1 MKKLALTASVAALAM
16 AGYVLAA
23 NSGSGGGDAATVL
36 LPASTSGT
44 ALLVARPTT
53 AADAGAAS
61 VIPDSYICVFKDGT
75 VGKGAE
81 RSAAA
86 RAVGA
91 AGGQLGHVYTTALQ
105 GFSVHIPAQAAA
117 QLAARNPNIAWC
129 EADQVA
135 TIIDPVSS
143 LARPGGGGGS
153 TTETIP
159 PGITRVNG
167 GGDWTGTAR
176 AFVIDTGIDLN
187 HPDLNVDNALS
198 ANFVSRETSPDDL
211 NGHGSHVAGT
221 IAAKKGNKIGVVG
234 VAPGASLVAVR
245 VLDRRGSGSYSDVI
259 AGVDFVAQEGIS
271 GDVANMSLGG
281 PVSDALD
288 LAVFNASNAKGVRFA
303 LAAGN
308 EADDANNHSPA
319 RVDGPYIYTVAAVNS
334 KDTFATFSNYSAI
347 GDPVD
352 FAEPGVSILST
363 WKDGGYNTISGT
375 SMASPHMAGI
385 LLWGTPRSDSRLAS
399 TAPNG
404 VRFPI
409 GIK

>member
-23 NSGSGGGDAATVL
+23 NGGAGNGGSAAVL
-36 LPASTSGT
+36 LPASSSGT
-44 ALLVARPTT
+44 ASIVAKPTT
-53 AADAGAAS
+53 AADTGTSS
-61 VIPDSYICVFKDGT
+61 VIPDSYICVFKEGT

-135 TIIDPVSS
+135 TIIDPVSA

-153 TTETIP
+153 TAETIP
-159 PGITRVNG
+159 AGITRVGG

-176 AFVIDTGIDLN
+176 AFVIDTGIDLD
-187 HPDLNVDNALS
+187 HPDLNVDTALS
-198 ANFVSRETSPDDL
+198 ANYVSRETSPNDL

-221 IAAKKGNKIGVVG
+221 IAAKKDNKIGVVG
-234 VAPGASLVAVR
+234 VAPGATLVAVR
-245 VLDRRGSGSYSDVI
+245 VLDRRGSGAYSDVI
-259 AGVDFVAQEGIS
+259 AGVDYVAQKGET

-288 LAVFNASNAKGVRFA
+288 LAVLNASNAKGVRFA
-303 LAAGN
+303 VAAGN
-308 EADDANNHSPA
+308 SAEDANNHSPA
-319 RVDGPYIYTVAAVNS
+319 RVDGPYVYTIAAVS
-334 KDTFATFSNYSAI
+334 KTDAFASFSNYSVLN
-347 GDPVD
+347 DPVD

-385 LLWGTPRSDSRLAS
+385 LLWGSPRSDTRLSSA
-399 TAPNG
+399 APNG

-409 GIK
+409 GFK